1 METLYDLLGALPN
14 DDAENLRA
22 AFRRAVKGTH
32 PDINPGDPA
41 AAIRF
46 RQIVRA
52 NEILNDPE
60 QRAAYD
66 HLLDLARI
74 EQASLAKQV
83 MARKVYHFASAVLSF
98 AVVLIMAVGG
108 YAVYLHL
115 SSAQYRL
122 PLQQLQA
129 AVRQLPQLAAP
140 SQTATA
146 HAGEHAQSPEIQKQA
161 AEALKQAVETQKLAV
176 EAQKQAVEE
185 QKQTV
190 GSAASPETTSALATE
205 NPDRADTP
213 IAADQAL
220 AMSAA
225 TLPADMGAAMAAN
238 LGLVSDLTVSEAR
251 SFRERGISA
260 YRNGDLSGAIADFDQ
275 AIQLDPKFSAAY
287 IDRGIV
293 FYRLRKFDRAFADI
307 SRAKRLERANRGS
320 PSGANTTSGSG
331 SIVARKPRPA
341 QAGGIALGMM
351 PMFQRRSVGLD

>member
-14 DDAENLRA
+14 DDAEGLRS

-32 PDINPGDPA
+32 PDINPGDPQA
-41 AAIRF
+41 ALRF

-52 NEILNDPE
+52 NEILNDPD

-74 EQASLAKQV
+74 ERASMSKQAT
-83 MARKVYHFASAVLSF
+83 ARRVYQFASGVLAF

-108 YAVYLHL
+108 YAIYLHL
-115 SSAQYRL
+115 STVQYRI

-129 AVRQLPQLAAP
+129 AVRQLPQIAATTTQLAPA
-140 SQTATA
+140 ATA
-146 HAGEHAQSPEIQKQA
+146 
-161 AEALKQAVETQKLAV
+161 
-176 EAQKQAVEE
+176 E
-185 QKQTV
+185 QKQVAELQRPATPAETIAPAEKAVVEAPPVPEQVLAV
-190 GSAASPETTSALATE
+190 GAVAF
-205 NPDRADTP
+205 
-213 IAADQAL
+213 
-220 AMSAA
+220 
-225 TLPADMGAAMAAN
+225 PADSGAAMAAN

-260 YRNGDLSGAIADFDQ
+260 YRNGDLNGAIADFDQ

-307 SRAKRLERANRGS
+307 SRAKRLERANRAAPGS
-320 PSGANTTSGSG
+320 TSSV
-331 SIVARKPRPA
+331 VAKKPRPP
-341 QAGGIALGMM
+341 QAGIALGMM
-351 PMFQRRSVGLD
+351 PIFQRRPVGLD

>member
-14 DDAENLRA
+14 DDAESLRS

-32 PDINPGDPA
+32 PDINPGDPHA
-41 AAIRF
+41 ALRF

-74 EQASLAKQV
+74 EQASISKHA
-83 MARKVYHFASAVLSF
+83 MARRVYQFASAVLAF
-98 AVVLIMAVGG
+98 AVILIMAVGG

-115 SSAQYRL
+115 STAQYRI

-129 AVRQLPQLAAP
+129 AVRQLPQIATTTPAAP
-140 SQTATA
+140 SAPV
-146 HAGEHAQSPEIQKQA
+146 E
-161 AEALKQAVETQKLAV
+161 LKQATAEAPKQPAPSEKNSSAEKTDTVET
-176 EAQKQAVEE
+176 
-185 QKQTV
+185 
-190 GSAASPETTSALATE
+190 ASLPE
-205 NPDRADTP
+205 
-213 IAADQAL
+213 QAL
-220 AMSAA
+220 AVSAVA
-225 TLPADMGAAMAAN
+225 LPSDSGAAMAAN

-260 YRNGDLSGAIADFDQ
+260 YRNGDLNGAIADFDQ

-293 FYRLRKFDRAFADI
+293 FYRMRKFDRAFADI
-307 SRAKRLERANRGS
+307 SRAKRLERANRAPPATTGS
-320 PSGANTTSGSG
+320 TS
-331 SIVARKPRPA
+331 VVVKKPRP
-341 QAGGIALGMM
+341 QAGIALGMM
-351 PMFQRRSVGLD
+351 PIFQRRPVGLD

>member
-14 DDAENLRA
+14 DDAESLRS

-32 PDINPGDPA
+32 PDINPGDPHA
-41 AAIRF
+41 ALRF

-74 EQASLAKQV
+74 EQASISKHA
-83 MARKVYHFASAVLSF
+83 MARRVYQFASAVLAF
-98 AVVLIMAVGG
+98 AVILIMAVGG

-115 SSAQYRL
+115 STSQYRI

-129 AVRQLPQLAAP
+129 AVRQLPQIAATATTPAAP
-140 SQTATA
+140 GASF
-146 HAGEHAQSPEIQKQA
+146 EMKQA
-161 AEALKQAVETQKLAV
+161 AAEVPRQPAPAEKTAPPEKTEMAENVPSPDQSLAV
-176 EAQKQAVEE
+176 SAV
-185 QKQTV
+185 
-190 GSAASPETTSALATE
+190 AL
-205 NPDRADTP
+205 PSD
-213 IAADQAL
+213 
-220 AMSAA
+220 S
-225 TLPADMGAAMAAN
+225 GAAMAAN

-260 YRNGDLSGAIADFDQ
+260 YRNGDLTGAIADFDQ

-293 FYRLRKFDRAFADI
+293 FYRMRKFDRAFADI
-307 SRAKRLERANRGS
+307 SRAKRLERANRAAPAPGAPGTTGS
-320 PSGANTTSGSG
+320 TSV
-331 SIVARKPRPA
+331 VAKKPRP
-341 QAGGIALGMM
+341 QAGIALGMM
-351 PMFQRRSVGLD
+351 PIFQRRPVGLD

>member
-74 EQASLAKQV
+74 EQVSIAKQTT
-83 MARKVYHFASAVLSF
+83 ARKVYQFASAVLSF

-108 YAVYLHL
+108 YALYLHL
-115 SSAQYRL
+115 STAQYKL

-140 SQTATA
+140 SQTAAA

-185 QKQTV
+185 QL
-190 GSAASPETTSALATE
+190 AAAATQ
-205 NPDRADTP
+205 PDSVASLPDKTDQGDAP

-238 LGLVSDLTVSEAR
+238 LGLVSDLTISEAR
-251 SFRERGISA
+251 SFRERGITA
-260 YRNGDLSGAIADFDQ
+260 YRNGDLNGAIADFDQ

-320 PSGANTTSGSG
+320 PSGSNAAPGAN
-331 SIVARKPRPA
+331 SIVAKRPRPT

-351 PMFQRRSVGLD
+351 PILQRRPVGLD

>member
-14 DDAENLRA
+14 DDAEGLRT

-32 PDINPGDPA
+32 PDINPGDPLA
-41 AAIRF
+41 ALRF

-74 EQASLAKQV
+74 EQASISKQA
-83 MARKVYHFASAVLSF
+83 MARRVYQFASGVLAF
-98 AVVLIMAVGG
+98 AVILIMAVGG
-108 YAVYLHL
+108 YAIYLHL
-115 SSAQYRL
+115 STAQYRI

-129 AVRQLPQLAAP
+129 AVRQLPQIAVTTTQIATAAP
-140 SQTATA
+140 VEQKPTA
-146 HAGEHAQSPEIQKQA
+146 ELPR
-161 AEALKQAVETQKLAV
+161 LAV
-176 EAQKQAVEE
+176 
-185 QKQTV
+185 
-190 GSAASPETTSALATE
+190 SPETAPLEKT
-205 NPDRADTP
+205 DRVAETP
-213 IAADQAL
+213 SVPEQAL
-220 AMSAA
+220 AVSATA
-225 TLPADMGAAMAAN
+225 FPADTGAAMAAN

-260 YRNGDLSGAIADFDQ
+260 YRNGDLNGAIADFDQ

-307 SRAKRLERANRGS
+307 SRAKRLERANRAAPPAS
-320 PSGANTTSGSG
+320 TTSV
-331 SIVARKPRPA
+331 VAKKPRPP
-341 QAGGIALGMM
+341 QAGIALGMM
-351 PMFQRRSVGLD
+351 PIFQRRPVGLD

>member
-74 EQASLAKQV
+74 EQSSLSKQAT
-83 MARKVYHFASAVLSF
+83 ARRVYQLASAVLSF

-108 YAVYLHL
+108 YALYLHL
-115 SSAQYRL
+115 ASAQYKI

-140 SQTATA
+140 QTTGSVTAEA
-146 HAGEHAQSPEIQKQA
+146 HAAPTPEMQKQA
-161 AEALKQAVETQKLAV
+161 AEVLKQAVEL
-176 EAQKQAVEE
+176 QKQAAVAAPG
-185 QKQTV
+185 TI
-190 GSAASPETTSALATE
+190 ASPPVKAETTE
-205 NPDRADTP
+205 ADDTVVP
-213 IAADQAL
+213 TADQAL
-220 AMSAA
+220 AMSTT

-260 YRNGDLSGAIADFDQ
+260 YRNGDLNGAIADFDQ
-275 AIQLDPKFSAAY
+275 AILLDPKFSAAY

-307 SRAKRLERANRGS
+307 SRAKRIERANRGS

-331 SIVARKPRPA
+331 SIVAKKPRP
-341 QAGGIALGMM
+341 QQGGGIALGMM
-351 PMFQRRSVGLD
+351 PIFQRRPVGLD

>member
-74 EQASLAKQV
+74 EQASLSKQAT
-83 MARKVYHFASAVLSF
+83 ARRVYQFASAVLSF

-115 SSAQYRL
+115 ASAQYKI

-140 SQTATA
+140 QTTGSVTA
-146 HAGEHAQSPEIQKQA
+146 EEHAAPTAEMQKQA
-161 AEALKQAVETQKLAV
+161 AEVLKQAVEL
-176 EAQKQAVEE
+176 QKQAAV
-185 QKQTV
+185 
-190 GSAASPETTSALATE
+190 AAAPETIAPPPVKAETTE
-205 NPDRADTP
+205 TDDTVVP
-213 IAADQAL
+213 TADQAL
-220 AMSAA
+220 AMSTT
-225 TLPADMGAAMAAN
+225 TLPADMGAVMAAN

-260 YRNGDLSGAIADFDQ
+260 YRNGDLNGAIADFDQ
-275 AIQLDPKFSAAY
+275 AILLDPKFSAAY

-307 SRAKRLERANRGS
+307 SRAKRIERANRGS

-331 SIVARKPRPA
+331 SIVAKKPRPQ

-351 PMFQRRSVGLD
+351 PIFQRRPVGLD

>member
-52 NEILNDPE
+52 NEILNDPD

-74 EQASLAKQV
+74 EQASMAKQAT
-83 MARKVYHFASAVLSF
+83 ARRVYQFASAVLSF

-115 SSAQYRL
+115 ASAQYKT
-122 PLQQLQA
+122 PLLQLQA
-129 AVRQLPQLAAP
+129 AVRQLPQLAA
-140 SQTATA
+140 SQATGSVIA
-146 HAGEHAQSPEIQKQA
+146 EEHTPPTPEMQKQA
-161 AEALKQAVETQKLAV
+161 AEVLKQAVEL
-176 EAQKQAVEE
+176 QKQAAV
-185 QKQTV
+185 
-190 GSAASPETTSALATE
+190 AAPETIAQPPVKAEATE
-205 NPDRADTP
+205 TDDMVVPT
-213 IAADQAL
+213 ADQAL

-225 TLPADMGAAMAAN
+225 MLPADMGAAMAAN

-260 YRNGDLSGAIADFDQ
+260 YRNGDLNGAIADFDQ
-275 AIQLDPKFSAAY
+275 AIMLDPKFSAAY

-320 PSGANTTSGSG
+320 PSGNNGTPGSN
-331 SIVARKPRPA
+331 SIVAKKPRPQ

-351 PMFQRRSVGLD
+351 PMFQRRPVGLD

>member
-74 EQASLAKQV
+74 EQVSLAKQAT
-83 MARKVYHFASAVLSF
+83 ARKVYQFASAVLSF

-115 SSAQYRL
+115 ASAQYKL

-146 HAGEHAQSPEIQKQA
+146 HASEHAQNPEIQKQA

-185 QKQTV
+185 QQQAV
-190 GSAASPETTSALATE
+190 AAAQPETGAPATE
-205 NPDRADTP
+205 KSERADTP
-213 IAADQAL
+213 VAADQAL

-225 TLPADMGAAMAAN
+225 MLPADMGAAMAAN

-260 YRNGDLSGAIADFDQ
+260 YRNGDLNGAIADFDQ
-275 AIQLDPKFSAAY
+275 AIMLDPKFSAAY

-320 PSGANTTSGSG
+320 PSGSTGAPGSN
-331 SIVARKPRPA
+331 SVVAKKPRPT

-351 PMFQRRSVGLD
+351 PIFQRRPVGLD

>member
-14 DDAENLRA
+14 DDAEGLRA

-32 PDINPGDPA
+32 PDINPGDPLA
-41 AAIRF
+41 ALRF

-74 EQASLAKQV
+74 EQASLSKQAT
-83 MARKVYHFASAVLSF
+83 ARRIYQFASGVLAF

-108 YAVYLHL
+108 YALYLHL
-115 SSAQYRL
+115 SSGQYRIQ
-122 PLQQLQA
+122 LQQLQA
-129 AVRQLPQLAAP
+129 AVRQIPQLGVP
-140 SQTATA
+140 PQTVPA
-146 HAGEHAQSPEIQKQA
+146 HADEPKQMAEVQKPA
-161 AEALKQAVETQKLAV
+161 IEVLKQAMAAEKSVPQPEKI
-176 EAQKQAVEE
+176 
-185 QKQTV
+185 
-190 GSAASPETTSALATE
+190 ASPAEKAETTET
-205 NPDRADTP
+205 T

-220 AMSAA
+220 AISAA
-225 TLPADMGAAMAAN
+225 MLPADTGAAMAAN

-260 YRNGDLSGAIADFDQ
+260 YRNGDLTGAIADFDQ

-307 SRAKRLERANRGS
+307 ARARRLERANRAAPATGPGTNS
-320 PSGANTTSGSG
+320 V
-331 SIVARKPRPA
+331 VAKKPRT
-341 QAGGIALGMM
+341 QAGIALGMM
-351 PMFQRRSVGLD
+351 PMFQRRPVGLD

>member
-52 NEILNDPE
+52 NEILNDPD

-74 EQASLAKQV
+74 EQVSLAKQV
-83 MARKVYHFASAVLSF
+83 VARRVYQFASAVLSF

-115 SSAQYRL
+115 ASAQYKL

-129 AVRQLPQLAAP
+129 AVRQLPELAAP
-140 SQTATA
+140 SQALTA
-146 HAGEHAQSPEIQKQA
+146 HAGEHAQSSEIQKQA

-185 QKQTV
+185 QKLTTV
-190 GSAASPETTSALATE
+190 ASAAPETTGALANE
-205 NPDRADTP
+205 NADKADIP

-251 SFRERGISA
+251 SFRERGITA
-260 YRNGDLSGAIADFDQ
+260 YRNGDLNGAIADFDQ

-320 PSGANTTSGSG
+320 PSGSNAASPG
-331 SIVARKPRPA
+331 SIVAKRPRPT

-351 PMFQRRSVGLD
+351 PIFQRRPVGLD

>member
-52 NEILNDPE
+52 NEILNDPD

-74 EQASLAKQV
+74 EQASMAKQAT
-83 MARKVYHFASAVLSF
+83 ARKVYHFASAVLSF

-115 SSAQYRL
+115 ASAQYKL

-146 HAGEHAQSPEIQKQA
+146 HAGRARAEPGDSEAGRRG
-161 AEALKQAVETQKLAV
+161 AEAGGRDA
-176 EAQKQAVEE
+176 EACRRVRKNRRSRTRN
-185 QKQTV
+185 KP
-190 GSAASPETTSALATE
+190 S
-205 NPDRADTP
+205 
-213 IAADQAL
+213 
-220 AMSAA
+220 
-225 TLPADMGAAMAAN
+225 
-238 LGLVSDLTVSEAR
+238 AR
-251 SFRERGISA
+251 S
-260 YRNGDLSGAIADFDQ
+260 
-275 AIQLDPKFSAAY
+275 
-287 IDRGIV
+287 
-293 FYRLRKFDRAFADI
+293 
-307 SRAKRLERANRGS
+307 
-320 PSGANTTSGSG
+320 
-331 SIVARKPRPA
+331 RP
-341 QAGGIALGMM
+341 
-351 PMFQRRSVGLD
+351 

>member
-14 DDAENLRA
+14 DDAESLRS

-32 PDINPGDPA
+32 PDINPGDPHA
-41 AAIRF
+41 ALRF

-74 EQASLAKQV
+74 EQASMSKQA
-83 MARKVYHFASAVLSF
+83 MARKVYQFASAVLAF
-98 AVVLIMAVGG
+98 AVVLIMAVGS
-108 YAVYLHL
+108 YALYLHL
-115 SSAQYRL
+115 ATAQYRI

-129 AVRQLPQLAAP
+129 AVRQLPQIAGTV
-140 SQTATA
+140 QTAPAEELRLTA
-146 HAGEHAQSPEIQKQA
+146 E
-161 AEALKQAVETQKLAV
+161 LQKLAAA
-176 EAQKQAVEE
+176 EPQKQIAPAEKYAPPEKAEKVEVAAVPD
-185 QKQTV
+185 QV
-190 GSAASPETTSALATE
+190 LASGAVAFPSDA
-205 NPDRADTP
+205 
-213 IAADQAL
+213 
-220 AMSAA
+220 
-225 TLPADMGAAMAAN
+225 GAAMAAN

-260 YRNGDLSGAIADFDQ
+260 YRQGDLNGAIADFDQ

-307 SRAKRLERANRGS
+307 SRAKRLERANRAGPPGS
-320 PSGANTTSGSG
+320 ASSV
-331 SIVARKPRPA
+331 VAKKPRPP
-341 QAGGIALGMM
+341 QAGIALGMM
-351 PMFQRRSVGLD
+351 PMFQRRPVGLD

>member
-14 DDAENLRA
+14 DDAESLRS

-32 PDINPGDPA
+32 PDINPGDPHA
-41 AAIRF
+41 ALRF

-74 EQASLAKQV
+74 ERASMSKHA
-83 MARKVYHFASAVLSF
+83 MARRVYQFASAVLAF
-98 AVVLIMAVGG
+98 AVILIMAVGG

-115 SSAQYRL
+115 STSQYRI

-129 AVRQLPQLAAP
+129 AVRQLPQIAA
-140 SQTATA
+140 TATTPSA
-146 HAGEHAQSPEIQKQA
+146 PGAPVE
-161 AEALKQAVETQKLAV
+161 LKQATADISKQSALA
-176 EAQKQAVEE
+176 EK
-185 QKQTV
+185 
-190 GSAASPETTSALATE
+190 AASPEKTE
-205 NPDRADTP
+205 MAENAAPTP
-213 IAADQAL
+213 DQAL
-220 AMSAA
+220 AVSSVA
-225 TLPADMGAAMAAN
+225 LPSDSGAAMAAN

-260 YRNGDLSGAIADFDQ
+260 YRNGDLTGAIADFDQ

-293 FYRLRKFDRAFADI
+293 FYRMRKFDRAFADI
-307 SRAKRLERANRGS
+307 SRAKRLERANRAAPAPGTTGS
-320 PSGANTTSGSG
+320 TSV
-331 SIVARKPRPA
+331 VAKKPRP
-341 QAGGIALGMM
+341 QAGIALGMM
-351 PMFQRRSVGLD
+351 PIFQRRPVGLD

>member
-14 DDAENLRA
+14 DDAESLRS

-32 PDINPGDPA
+32 PDINPGDPHA
-41 AAIRF
+41 ALRF

-74 EQASLAKQV
+74 ERASISKHA
-83 MARKVYHFASAVLSF
+83 MARKVYQFASAVLAF
-98 AVVLIMAVGG
+98 AVILIMAVGG

-115 SSAQYRL
+115 STAQYRI

-129 AVRQLPQLAAP
+129 AVRQLPQI
-140 SQTATA
+140 TATA
-146 HAGEHAQSPEIQKQA
+146 TTPTASGAPIEPKQA
-161 AEALKQAVETQKLAV
+161 AADPSKPPAPAEKAAPPEKTETA
-176 EAQKQAVEE
+176 E
-185 QKQTV
+185 
-190 GSAASPETTSALATE
+190 SAIPTPE
-205 NPDRADTP
+205 
-213 IAADQAL
+213 QAL
-220 AMSAA
+220 AASSVA
-225 TLPADMGAAMAAN
+225 LPSDSSAAMAAN

-260 YRNGDLSGAIADFDQ
+260 YRNGDLTGAIADFDQ

-293 FYRLRKFDRAFADI
+293 FYRMRKFDRAFADI
-307 SRAKRLERANRGS
+307 SRAKRLERANRAAPPAAPGPTGS
-320 PSGANTTSGSG
+320 TSV
-331 SIVARKPRPA
+331 VAKKPRP
-341 QAGGIALGMM
+341 QAGIALGMM
-351 PMFQRRSVGLD
+351 PIFQRRPVGLD

>member
-52 NEILNDPE
+52 NEILNDPD

-66 HLLDLARI
+66 HLLDLGRI
-74 EQASLAKQV
+74 EQASMAKQAT
-83 MARKVYHFASAVLSF
+83 ARRVYQFASAVLSF

-115 SSAQYRL
+115 ASAQYKT
-122 PLQQLQA
+122 PLRQLQA
-129 AVRQLPQLAAP
+129 AVQQLPQL
-140 SQTATA
+140 TAS
-146 HAGEHAQSPEIQKQA
+146 HATGSVIAEEHTPPTPEMQKQA
-161 AEALKQAVETQKLAV
+161 AEVLKQAVELQKKAAV
-176 EAQKQAVEE
+176 
-185 QKQTV
+185 
-190 GSAASPETTSALATE
+190 AAPETIAQPPVKAEATE
-205 NPDRADTP
+205 TDDMVVPT
-213 IAADQAL
+213 ADQAL

-225 TLPADMGAAMAAN
+225 MLPADMGAAMAAN

-260 YRNGDLSGAIADFDQ
+260 YRNGDLNGAIADFDQ
-275 AIQLDPKFSAAY
+275 AIMLDPKFSAAY

-307 SRAKRLERANRGS
+307 AQAKRIEKANRAKAALQP
-320 PSGANTTSGSG
+320 PS
-331 SIVARKPRPA
+331 VAKKPKP
-341 QAGGIALGMM
+341 QAEMGF
-351 PMFQRRSVGLD
+351 PPPFQRRTAKLD

>member
-14 DDAENLRA
+14 DDAESLRS

-32 PDINPGDPA
+32 PDINPGDPHA
-41 AAIRF
+41 ALRF

-74 EQASLAKQV
+74 EQASMSKHA
-83 MARKVYHFASAVLSF
+83 MARRVYQFASGVLAF
-98 AVVLIMAVGG
+98 AVILIMAVGG

-115 SSAQYRL
+115 STSQYRI

-129 AVRQLPQLAAP
+129 AVRQLPQIAA
-140 SQTATA
+140 TATTPSA
-146 HAGEHAQSPEIQKQA
+146 PGAPVE
-161 AEALKQAVETQKLAV
+161 LKQATADIS
-176 EAQKQAVEE
+176 KQPAPAE
-185 QKQTV
+185 K
-190 GSAASPETTSALATE
+190 AAPPEKTE
-205 NPDRADTP
+205 MAENAAPTP
-213 IAADQAL
+213 DQAL
-220 AMSAA
+220 AVSSIA
-225 TLPADMGAAMAAN
+225 LPSDSGAAMAAN

-260 YRNGDLSGAIADFDQ
+260 YRNGDLTGAIADFDQ

-293 FYRLRKFDRAFADI
+293 FYRMRKFDRAFADI
-307 SRAKRLERANRGS
+307 SRAKRLERANRAAPAPGPGTTGS
-320 PSGANTTSGSG
+320 TSV
-331 SIVARKPRPA
+331 VAKKPRP
-341 QAGGIALGMM
+341 QAGIALGMM
-351 PMFQRRSVGLD
+351 PIFQRRPVGLD

>member
-52 NEILNDPE
+52 NEILNDPD

-74 EQASLAKQV
+74 EQASIAKQL

-108 YAVYLHL
+108 YALYLHL
-115 SSAQYRL
+115 SSTQYKL
-122 PLQQLQA
+122 PLRQLQA

-140 SQTATA
+140 AQTAA
-146 HAGEHAQSPEIQKQA
+146 ANAGEHAQNPEIQKQA

-185 QKQTV
+185 QQAV
-190 GSAASPETTSALATE
+190 AVAQPETGAAE
-205 NPDRADTP
+205 KAERADAP
-213 IAADQAL
+213 VAADQAL

-225 TLPADMGAAMAAN
+225 MLPADMGAAMAAN

-260 YRNGDLSGAIADFDQ
+260 YRNGDLNGAIADFDQ
-275 AIQLDPKFSAAY
+275 AIMLDPKFSAAY

-320 PSGANTTSGSG
+320 PSGSNGAPGSN
-331 SIVARKPRPA
+331 SIVAKKPRPT

-351 PMFQRRSVGLD
+351 PIFQRRPVGLD